1 MVERNSEHNLW
12 THDTSILFKNISK
25 LNPIDRDQ
33 SSVERFNA
41 SARLLMIISG
51 AAAIVTKQW
60 KYLGYGAAVMI
71 IMNIIIRQKMK
82 YTSMTDKDF
91 MGELISKQQ
100 PTPINYPSPPSYVSS
115 YPIHND
121 VDHVPKFGYPPRQ
134 TSFTPVLYNLP
145 LVNDQMGFGVHG
157 SDASGSDRSSS
168 FSQNQFNSE
177 LEDQLMNYP
186 NINYR
191 HSTTHNRNFL
201 DTSLERDGFDNIIQV
216 DKDTNG
222 SDAVYGFR
230 PNNKDPRCESYEGI
244 VPHYDARAMMQM
256 EPTETNLD
264 TSTEYETRQ
273 LELHHQQRNPIYAP
287 EQDHTKMR
295 MPFNK
300 ITGRY
305 ESYPF
310 DYENNVL
317 INENNPYGNPNP
329 YQFHE
334 AARMK
339 RTRQPNELD
348 IHDMITEQSQRD
360 MIKMYY
366 GSSELDEGLF
376 INPLP
381 DPTNMARPVFFPE
394 SSEWDNHIVYNNARN
409 QYLFQQ

>member
-1 MVERNSEHNLW
+1 MVKLNSDHIDNLW
-12 THDTSILFKNISK
+12 THDTLILFKNISK

-51 AAAIVTKQW
+51 VAAFVTKQW
-60 KYLGYGAAVMI
+60 KYLGYGVAVMI

-82 YTSMTDKDF
+82 YITKTDEDF

-100 PTPINYPSPPSYVSS
+100 STPINYPSSTSYVS

-121 VDHVPKFGYPPRQ
+121 VEPIHEFGYSPRRPN
-134 TSFTPVLYNLP
+134 FTPVLYDLP
-145 LVNDQMGFGVHG
+145 LVNDQMQFGFLG
-157 SDASGSDRSSS
+157 SDASGDRSPS

-177 LEDQLMNYP
+177 LEDRLMNYP

-191 HSTTHNRNFL
+191 HSTTPSLISNRN
-201 DTSLERDGFDNIIQV
+201 SLEKDGFDNIVHV
-216 DKDTNG
+216 DQDTNG
-222 SDAVYGFR
+222 PGVVYDFR
-230 PNNKDPRCESYEGI
+230 PNKKDPRCESFEGI

-256 EPTETNLD
+256 EPTETNLG

-287 EQDHTKMR
+287 EQDHTRMS

-300 ITGRY
+300 ITGRH

-310 DYENNVL
+310 DHENNVL

-409 QYLFQQ
+409 QYLF